1 MTLHIYF
8 ARRFF
13 LAFLAVFFALAT
25 LLGLIDMLEQVRRFD
40 SDAVS
45 FGAIVTLT
53 LLNLPDTVYRTL
65 PLVTILSTIGLFLA
79 LSRSSEMVIAR
90 AAGRA
95 ALTSV
100 IAPTL
105 VAVGIG
111 AAAVAVM
118 NPMVAA
124 TSKQY
129 DTLANRYLQT
139 NRSVLSISA
148 EGLWLRQGGPEGQ
161 TVIRADRANLDG
173 TELFGTTFTAFAPSG
188 LPLTR
193 IEAAS
198 ARLTAGAWQL
208 TDAKLWPLSDSENP
222 ELDAVRYP
230 TLQVPTNLTRNQIID
245 SFGTPSAIAIWELPG
260 FIEQLENAGFSA
272 RQHRVWYQMELA
284 MPLFLGAMV
293 LVAAGFTLRPSRFGR
308 TGLMVVMAI
317 TLGFALYFM
326 RNFAQILGENGQI
339 PVALSAWGPP
349 AAAILLPLSLLLHLE
364 DG

>member
-1 MTLHIYF
+1 MTLHAYF
-8 ARRFF
+8 ARRF
-13 LAFLAVFFALAT
+13 LYAFLAVFFALAT

-40 SDAVS
+40 SDAVT

-53 LLNLPDTVYRTL
+53 ALNLPDTVYRTL
-65 PLVTILSTIGLFLA
+65 PLVTILATIGLFLA
-79 LSRSSEMVIAR
+79 LARSSEMVIAR
-90 AAGRA
+90 SAGRA

-100 IAPTL
+100 IAPAL
-105 VAVGIG
+105 VAMLIG
-111 AAAVAVM
+111 AGAVAVM
-118 NPMVAA
+118 NPIVAA

-139 NRSVLSISA
+139 ARSVLSVTA

-161 TVIRADRANLDG
+161 TVIRAARANLDG
-173 TELFGTTFTAFAPSG
+173 TQLFEATFTAFAPSG

-193 IEAAS
+193 IEAAE
-198 ARLTAGAWQL
+198 AQLTQGAWVL
-208 TDAKLWPLSDSENP
+208 SDAKLWPLGSENP
-222 ELDAVRYP
+222 ELDAALHD
-230 TLQVPTNLTRNQIID
+230 TLSVPTDLTRNQIVD

-260 FIEQLENAGFSA
+260 FIEQLEKAGFSA

-293 LVAAGFTLRPSRFGR
+293 LVAAGFTLRPTRFGR
-308 TGLMVVMAI
+308 TGLMVVLAI
-317 TLGFALYFM
+317 TFGFALYFM

-339 PVALSAWGPP
+339 PVALAAWGPP
-349 AAAILLPLSLLLHLE
+349 AAAVLLPVSLLLHLE